1 MNRFAYKSTAVT
13 KSEFDLTK
21 LKRGEK
27 LDGSAE
33 VTVAIGIPKD
43 PETNRTVRCKIAM
56 KIAGENNEYQCY
68 IQTASDFTITD
79 LTDPETLVKDPKR
92 WRSCPNGSTGCSAF
106 KWGKRSVFPSRPFRW
121 DKGIAQM
128 RRGRSHRPLFV
139 SHSCL

>member
-21 LKRGEK
+21 LKSGEK

-68 IQTASDFTITD
+68 IQTASNFTITD
-79 LTDPETLVKDPKR
+79 LTDPETLVKDAKEFCVPKTVEELSER
-92 WRSCPNGSTGCSAF
+92 LDRLLSIQV
-106 KWGKRSVFPSRPFRW
+106 GKKISIPIPPISV
-121 DKGIAQM
+121 G
-128 RRGRSHRPLFV
+128 
-139 SHSCL
+139 